1 MKSIQDYRNIYR
13 EIASNLGIQGDS
25 VELLVQLLAQHSYI
39 NEVENASYL
48 REASMESAVLMNS
61 KIQHCM
67 DDMYSVFRGECPRLI
82 LNFIPLNV
90 LNFHRYDEVAV
101 SSNFRLYYLGYVDEE
116 GNYIYDDCSFYP
128 SLTSNTS
135 ENQYQIITLLS
146 QDKVEKEWTTNYL
159 NLYYIDCLEENLS
172 NDMYLTHENQIVP
185 VTRDFATHIV
195 KNQVF
200 DLTLPSFSSRLYIA
214 DSQFSKIGEEAE
226 ENLNL
231 KATYFIYTT
240 LDSINENEIG
250 RVSISGM
257 KLINPNDKED
267 FTNGIKKIAEK
278 TRDSVYSLHYKASKD
293 KFISTMIRSNDDIC
307 RLFKETFIGYIS
319 TNGVI
324 YDYSK
329 DTDNTVR
336 IKYILAN
343 DKTPDIPEKEKT
355 AFEMNAAAY
364 YITDL
369 LKLEKIDPPQVY
381 LNLELVLYN
390 NVDSSELGTS
400 IQDIVDKYSRS
411 FLEKDLDEIV
421 PEIKGQVEKISCI
434 KYVKV
439 CKFDHAESNEDN
451 DKAWKIIPKYTV
463 VS

>member
-82 LNFIPLNV
+82 LNFTPLNV
-90 LNFHRYDEVAV
+90 FNFHRYDEVAV
-101 SSNFRLYYLGYVDEE
+101 SSNFKLYYLGYVDE
-116 GNYIYDDCSFYP
+116 GGDYIYEDCSFYP
-128 SLTSNTS
+128 SLESS
-135 ENQYQIITLLS
+135 EEKTYQIITLLS
-146 QDKVEKEWTTNYL
+146 RDKVEKEWMTNYL

-172 NDMYLTHENQIVP
+172 NDMYLTHENQIIP

-214 DSQFSKIGEEAE
+214 DSQFSKDGEEAE
-226 ENLNL
+226 ENLSL
-231 KATYFIYTT
+231 KATYFTYTT

-250 RVSISGM
+250 RISISGM
-257 KLINPNDKED
+257 KLVDDETFEK
-267 FTNGIKKIAEK
+267 GIKKIAEK
-278 TRDSVYSLHYKASKD
+278 PRDSVYSLHYKASKD

-324 YDYSK
+324 YDSS
-329 DTDNTVR
+329 TVSDGTVI

-343 DKTPDIPEKEKT
+343 DKTPDIPSKEKDE
-355 AFEMNAAAY
+355 FVENAKAY

-369 LKLEKIDPPQVY
+369 LKLEQVKPVTVY

-390 NVDSSELGTS
+390 NVDSSGLGTS

-411 FLEKDLDEIV
+411 FLDKDLKDIE
-421 PEIKGQVEKISCI
+421 PEIKGQVEKISCV
-434 KYVKV
+434 KYVKS
-439 CKFDHAESNEDN
+439 CEFESKDSSENYDN
-451 DKAWKIIPKYTV
+451 AWKIIPKYTV